1 MEGESAIPSAVRDM
15 APFLEG
21 VRATDDANLKGGV
34 GDNGSRAYNAIV
46 RACHGASLGEGE
58 GR

>member
-1 MEGESAIPSAVRDM
+1 MPSAVRDT

-21 VRATDDANLKGGV
+21 VRATNDVNLKGGG

-46 RACHGASLGEGE
+46 RACHGASLGGGE
-58 GR
+58 GH